1 MFEGFKEHLVPC
13 EVDIHAR
20 VGGQGP
26 ALLLLHGFPQN
37 LFEWAR
43 VAPLLAG
50 RYTVVCTDLRGYGK
64 SGKPPSEGDAYS
76 FRAMARDQVAVMT
89 ALGFDRFHVVGH
101 DRGART
107 AHRLALDH
115 PKAVLSLSLLDIVPT
130 LEMFANA
137 NAEMARAY
145 WHWFFLQ
152 QPFPYPERLI
162 EASPDH
168 FYEGFFSTLGNMRL
182 VDFDQAQLEAY
193 RCAWRDPDF
202 IRASCADYRTAAS
215 IDCALDQNDLTRR
228 VDCPSLVLWG
238 SAGVLAQRF
247 DVRSLWAKR
256 LAHPEFAT
264 VNGGHF
270 FIDQW
275 PAQTAEILG
284 RFLDKHS
291 AGGSPATPS
300 PSVIPARAP
309 GS

>member
-1 MFEGFKEHLVPC
+1 MFEGFKEQLVSC

-26 ALLLLHGFPQN
+26 AVLLLHGFPQN

-43 VAPLLAG
+43 VAPLLAEH
-50 RYTVVCTDLRGYGK
+50 YSVVCTDLRGYGK
-64 SGKPPSEGDAYS
+64 SGKPAAEGNAYS
-76 FRAMARDQVAVMT
+76 FRAMARDQVAVMN

-130 LEMFANA
+130 LEMFANT
-137 NAEMARAY
+137 NAEVARAY

-152 QPFPYPERLI
+152 QPSPYPEKLI

-168 FYEGFFSTLGNMRL
+168 FYEGFLSTLGNMHL
-182 VDFDQAQLEAY
+182 GDFDQAQLEAY

-202 IRASCADYRTAAS
+202 IRASCADYRMTAS
-215 IDCALDQNDLTRR
+215 IDCALDQQDLMRK

-238 SAGVLAQRF
+238 AAGVLAQRF

-256 LAHPEFAT
+256 LAQAEFAT

-270 FIDQW
+270 FVDQL
-275 PAQTAEILG
+275 PLQTAEILG
-284 RFLDKHS
+284 RFLDKNS
-291 AGGSPATPS
+291 TGGSLPAPS
-300 PSVIPARAP
+300 GLTALEAR
-309 GS
+309 S

>member
-1 MFEGFKEHLVPC
+1 MFEGFKEHLVSC

-26 ALLLLHGFPQN
+26 AVLLLHGFPQN

-43 VAPLLAG
+43 VAPLLAEH
-50 RYTVVCTDLRGYGK
+50 YTVVCTDLRGYGK
-64 SGKPPSEGDAYS
+64 SGKPAAEGDAYS
-76 FRAMARDQVAVMT
+76 FRAMARDQVAVMN

-107 AHRLALDH
+107 AHRLTLDH

-137 NAEMARAY
+137 NAEVARAY

-152 QPFPYPERLI
+152 QPSPYPEKLI

-168 FYEGFFSTLGNMRL
+168 FYEGFLSTLGNML
-182 VDFDQAQLEAY
+182 LGDFDQAQLEAY

-202 IRASCADYRTAAS
+202 IRASCADYRTTAS
-215 IDCALDQNDLTRR
+215 IDCALDQQDLMRK

-238 SAGVLAQRF
+238 AAGVLAQRF

-256 LAHPEFAT
+256 LAQAEFAT

-270 FIDQW
+270 FVDQL
-275 PAQTAEILG
+275 PLQTAEILG
-284 RFLDKHS
+284 RFLDKNS
-291 AGGSPATPS
+291 TGDSLVAPPGLPALE
-300 PSVIPARAP
+300 AR
-309 GS
+309 S